1 MTSPKELPKLI
12 IVLVAGFAAGF
23 AFQSVLAIGFRK
35 MRTAEFLAYAEAE
48 VHGLRKKVAVFYA
61 EKGRYPKDAA
71 EMQAAG
77 FWTPAQPPTERL
89 RGSGAWVT
97 RFDGEGGFV
106 YLSPTGQIYLNTDLK
121 REKLR
126 HADQV
131 KLQTGDLLPP
141 GTFF

>member
-1 MTSPKELPKLI
+1 MKELPKLVI
-12 IVLVAGFAAGF
+12 LLLAGFTAGF
-23 AFQSVLAIGFRK
+23 AFQSVLAVGFRK
-35 MRTAEFLAYAEAE
+35 MRTAQFLAQAEAQ
-48 VHGLRKKVAVFYA
+48 VRGLRVGVAAFQA
-61 EKGRYPKDAA
+61 EKGRFPKDAA

-77 FWTPAQPPTERL
+77 LWTAAQPPVERL

-97 RFDGEGGFV
+97 VFDGQGGFV
-106 YLSPTGQIYLNTDLK
+106 YLSPSGRIYLNTDLK

-126 HADQV
+126 RMDKE